1 MKNDKIN
8 SLESLAREGFLAK
21 DKFVPSPAWQNE
33 VISDIKRREHAGK
46 FNKNIQP
53 QPLLQPR
60 LVWRFAAASLTVAT
74 LICVTLYLAFPD
86 TDSNDYQT
94 NEVTF
99 DNFDNY
105 IEIIEQP

>member
-8 SLESLAREGFLAK
+8 SLESLAREEFLAK
-21 DKFVPSPAWQNE
+21 DQFVPSPAWQNE

-60 LVWRFAAASLTVAT
+60 LVWRFAAAFRQRDKGSRDVH
-74 LICVTLYLAFPD
+74 
-86 TDSNDYQT
+86 NQ
-94 NEVTF
+94 NRGRRR
-99 DNFDNY
+99 
-105 IEIIEQP
+105 